1 MSMRRLVVLAWGN
14 ESRGDDGLG
23 PAFLAHAEALADP
36 PGAETTFVADFQLQ
50 PEHALDLAGRDLA
63 LFVDASLTAAAP
75 FTFRRIEAART
86 ATFSTHGVAPGVV
99 LDAFAATFG
108 RAAPPAYELAIRGD
122 RFELGTPLGM
132 RARAHLAAALA
143 FFAELRREPADRA
156 WREAQDRA
164 AASGADAGAARPAPR
179 LQSSGDASRTR

>member
-1 MSMRRLVVLAWGN
+1 MRRLVVLAWGN

-36 PGAETTFVADFQLQ
+36 PGVATTFVADFQLQ
-50 PEHALDLAGRDLA
+50 PEHALDLDGRDLA

-75 FTFRRIEAART
+75 FAFRRIEAART

-122 RFELGTPLGM
+122 AFELGTPLGM

-143 FFAELRREPADRA
+143 FFAELRRDPADRA
-156 WREAQDRA
+156 WREGQDRA
-164 AASGADAGAARPAPR
+164 AAGGADAAAARPAPR
-179 LQSSGDASRTR
+179 RQSSGDASRTR